1 MLSSSV
7 MDKFDFPCSKCSE
20 DFYVENYGRLTQT
33 EWGFLAPQ
41 VQEYNK
47 TLLAQYGVDP
57 ADFLIPIEM
66 RLSDRL
72 RAQ

>member
-1 MLSSSV
+1 MEEAEAAAKADGLVLVRSRTNGE
-7 MDKFDFPCSKCSE
+7 P
-20 DFYVENYGRLTQT
+20 R
-33 EWGFLAPQ
+33 P
-41 VQEYNK
+41 K
-47 TLLAQYGVDP
+47 TYSYGVDP